1 VASIIIAS
9 LIIIAVYVGTK
20 RLSGLQTSA
29 VIAVTL
35 IGIVLAVFPGLSTQV
50 ASFLHVGRGT
60 DLILYLAVLAGLFV
74 ASNFYFRFKR
84 QEAILIALA
93 RQSAIDHAHA
103 APTGAAAPSVAN
115 GDRTVEQ
122 VEDDLHRI
130 EP

>member
-1 VASIIIAS
+1 MASIIIAS

-20 RLSGLQTSA
+20 RLSGLQTTG
-29 VIAVTL
+29 VIAIT
-35 IGIVLAVFPGLSTQV
+35 ITGIILAIFPVLSTQV
-50 ASFLHVGRGT
+50 ATFLHVGRGT

-84 QEAILIALA
+84 QEAILIGLA

-103 APTGAAAPSVAN
+103 APSGTVAPSVAD
-115 GDRTVEQ
+115 GDGPVEQ

>member
-1 VASIIIAS
+1 MASIIIAS

-20 RLSGLQTSA
+20 RLSGLQTASVFA
-29 VIAVTL
+29 ITIA
-35 IGIVLAVFPGLSTQV
+35 GIILAIFPGLATQV
-50 ASFLHVGRGT
+50 ATFLHVGRGT

-93 RQSAIDHAHA
+93 RQSAMDHAHA
-103 APTGAAAPSVAN
+103 APSAAVGPLVAD
-115 GDRTVEQ
+115 GDRAIEQ